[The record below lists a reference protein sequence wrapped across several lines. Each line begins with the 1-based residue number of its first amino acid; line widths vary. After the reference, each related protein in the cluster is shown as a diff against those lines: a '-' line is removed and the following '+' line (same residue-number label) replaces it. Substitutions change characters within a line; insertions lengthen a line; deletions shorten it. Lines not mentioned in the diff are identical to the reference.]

1 MCQICLGREVCMM
14 QKLRQFGAWLR
25 SRLLRLVRVGA
36 WRRKSQIVALVL
48 LILVVA
54 SCVLAALKPSEQ
66 DMISQASEEMQ
77 QLIQADENNTRKRVT
92 ITYNSLFV
100 INYVSF
106 STSGASAMSE
116 QYLGFAGQVFDAT
129 VDADAGTGVRVAS
142 TVGKLVNYT
151 YRMLGCGQ
159 SILYGVK
166 LTIVLTLISVFTGLL
181 LSVFLALGK
190 ISKHK
195 WINRPCSAYIFFFR
209 GTPLLIQLLCIYYAI
224 PGILGFAWSDLFR
237 NVAGT
242 EAVYWGAFLAAYIS
256 FSLNSAAYCAEIVRA
271 AILSI
276 DKGQHE
282 AAKAL
287 GMNYSQ
293 TMSQV
298 IIPQSIGRLI
308 PPIANE
314 FIMVLKDASLVFAI
328 SLMDVTTIS
337 KSIMV
342 AEGSF
347 MVYFPALVI
356 YLIITAIFSYI
367 FNKLEARFSRYL

>member
-1 MCQICLGREVCMM
+1 MKKLATLAEWFRALIC
-14 QKLRQFGAWLR
+14 
-25 SRLLRLVRVGA
+25 RLVHVGA
-36 WRRKSQIVALVL
+36 WQKKTKIITSVVVIL
-48 LILVVA
+48 LAVI
-54 SCVLAALKPSEQ
+54 CVLAAIKPTEA
-66 DMISQASEEMQ
+66 DMIAQASEQMQ
-77 QLIQADENNTRKRVT
+77 ALIEQDAVSTRKRVT
-92 ITYNSLFV
+92 ITYNSLFF

-106 STSGASAMSE
+106 SSSGADAMSE

-129 VDADAGTGVRVAS
+129 VTEDATFGMKAAS
-142 TVGKLVNYT
+142 FVGKLVNYT
-151 YRMLGCGQ
+151 YRMLGCNQ

-166 LTIVLTLISVFTGLL
+166 LTIFLTLISVLTGLFL
-181 LSVFLALGK
+181 AVFLALGK
-190 ISKHK
+190 ISRNKL
-195 WINRPCSAYIFFFR
+195 INRICSGYIFFFR
-209 GTPLLIQLLCIYYAI
+209 GTPLLIQLLCIYYAL
-224 PGILGFAWSDLFR
+224 PGIFGFAWVDIFR
-237 NVAGT
+237 SVAGT

-287 GMNYSQ
+287 GMSYGQ

-314 FIMVLKDASLVFAI
+314 FIMILKDASLVFAI

-337 KSIMV
+337 KNIMV
-342 AEGSF
+342 TEGSF

-356 YLIITAIFSYI
+356 YLVITGVFSAV
-367 FNKLEARFSRYL
+367 FNKLEARFSRYV

>member
-1 MCQICLGREVCMM
+1 MM
-14 QKLRQFGAWLR
+14 QKLRQFGLWLR
-25 SRLLRLVRVGA
+25 ARLLRLVRVGG
-36 WRRKSQIVALVL
+36 WKRRSQIVALTVL
-48 LILVVA
+48 LLLIA
-54 SCVLAALKPSEQ
+54 SCVLAAMKPSEA
-66 DMISQASEEMQ
+66 DMVAQASQPMQ
-77 QLIQADENNTRKRVT
+77 QLIHEDEQNTRKRVT
-92 ITYNSLFV
+92 ITYNSLFF

-129 VDADAGTGVRVAS
+129 ADEGAPTGVRVAS
-142 TVGKLVNYT
+142 VIGKLVNYT

-166 LTIVLTLISVFTGLL
+166 LTIVLTVISVLAGLL

-190 ISKHK
+190 ISKHA

-209 GTPLLIQLLCIYYAI
+209 GTPLLIQLLCIYYAV
-224 PGILGFAWSDLFR
+224 PGICGFAWTDLFR
-237 NVAGT
+237 DVAGT
-242 EAVYWGAFLAAYIS
+242 EAVYWGAFLAAFIS

-287 GMNYSQ
+287 GMSYGQ
-293 TMSQV
+293 TMTQV
-298 IIPQSIGRLI
+298 IIPQSIGRLV
-308 PPIANE
+308 PPLANE
-314 FIMVLKDASLVFAI
+314 FITVLKDASLVFAI